1 MASDQDRKQFLE
13 MYAKMNPSDAAA
25 EEMNN
30 KLKWD
35 IIRKYHEPISKLT
48 QVKTGKYAGQ
58 WHTYMKGVDGTAPRQ
73 YKRFKTFD
81 DAYQFIVSYY
91 SVQSLTLESYFPHWL
106 EWKCRYHN
114 NKAAAKEHNQNAFKK
129 FLLGT
134 KLFALGLSNGRKNCQ
149 SGGSLRP
156 AEHEKTSETQRF
168 RGLCVRVGTGT

>member
-1 MASDQDRKQFLE
+1 MTSAATVWHSSYSPVAEQIMASDQDRKQFLE

-81 DAYQFIVSYY
+81 DAYQSYQPPLQMGVYYWPLRGIVLVPPEAGFATHY
-91 SVQSLTLESYFPHWL
+91 VL
-106 EWKCRYHN
+106 
-114 NKAAAKEHNQNAFKK
+114 AAAI
-129 FLLGT
+129 
-134 KLFALGLSNGRKNCQ
+134 S
-149 SGGSLRP
+149 GSLLHPQVYRSLP
-156 AEHEKTSETQRF
+156 V
-168 RGLCVRVGTGT
+168 L